1 MNVRQLHPGG
11 HLRRT
16 RGMRDHLCA
25 PDELP
30 LASPTGEIHAR
41 LSALCAVY
49 GQDCLSDFSFSNL
62 YLFRAA
68 HCYRLELEP
77 YPCVTGVTYD
87 GMRHALPLFDIRC
100 VPTEVLV
107 DLIGRYGCLFPIPAP
122 AIALLDPQQ
131 FRWEAKRDD
140 ADYLY
145 RSEDFRNLRGSRLRK
160 KRPQINQLIA
170 AHRIERQIL
179 DGNTV
184 DDARWVLGDWMRDK
198 GKISGQAD
206 HDACLAALDSR
217 WLAEHEGW
225 IWYADGTP
233 AGFVMTQLLTP
244 DVLVVRFAKGI
255 AAYPGIYPLMFH
267 ELANKTSASW
277 LNFEQDLGLDN
288 FRQSKLSYD
297 PAKLLAKY
305 RVTLQPL

>member
-1 MNVRQLHPGG
+1 MNVR
-11 HLRRT
+11 
-16 RGMRDHLCA
+16 CA
-25 PDELP
+25 EMVAHAVRAADMVVGVPLPDELP
-30 LASPTGEIHAR
+30 LASQAGEIDTR
-41 LSALCAVY
+41 LSALRTAY

-122 AIALLDPQQ
+122 AIALLDPRQ

-145 RSEDFRNLRGSRLRK
+145 RSEDFRNMRGNRLRK
-160 KRPQINQLIA
+160 KRTQINQLNA
-170 AHRIERQIL
+170 EHRIERQIL

-184 DDARWVLGDWMRDK
+184 DDARWVLADWMRDK

-206 HDACLAALDSR
+206 HDACLAAFNSR

-267 ELANKTSASW
+267 ELANKTSTSW
-277 LNFEQDLGLDN
+277 LNFEQDLGLGN

-305 RVTLQPL
+305 RVTLQSL